1 MKSAGKR
8 PVPERIW
15 IMKRWIDTLA
25 PALAFG
31 AAGFALRLLQNRTG
45 FEPDTGLPI
54 PGNVPAIILP
64 VLLAAAAVVLWLL
77 SRRLGKAAAEQ
88 PFGALFSMDDR
99 GGLCAVL
106 AGGCIMAISGAAE
119 LMGTAGGGSMVL
131 SADGMEFAAAPAG
144 GSGSLLFAGV
154 MSFLAGVCL
163 VSAVFACR
171 KSDSAPLA
179 LLAVPVCLL
188 ARLIP
193 VYRRLSVNPVLADY
207 YPEILGLMFLILGA
221 YRLSGFAVQAGRPR
235 VFSLYTGMTMVLA
248 LTLLAD
254 GVTPAALLMPGGA
267 LALAGFRMMLRTA
280 PAE

>member
-1 MKSAGKR
+1 M
-8 PVPERIW
+8 
-15 IMKRWIDTLA
+15 
-25 PALAFG
+25 
-31 AAGFALRLLQNRTG
+31 
-45 FEPDTGLPI
+45 
-54 PGNVPAIILP
+54 
-64 VLLAAAAVVLWLL
+64 
-77 SRRLGKAAAEQ
+77 
-88 PFGALFSMDDR
+88 
-99 GGLCAVL
+99 
-106 AGGCIMAISGAAE
+106 
-119 LMGTAGGGSMVL
+119 
-131 SADGMEFAAAPAG
+131 
-144 GSGSLLFAGV
+144 
-154 MSFLAGVCL
+154 
-163 VSAVFACR
+163 FACR

-235 VFSLYTGMTMVLA
+235 VFSLYTGMTTVLA

-254 GVTPAALLMPGGA
+254 GVTPAALLMLGGA